1 MWLVKNNVYF
11 SLFFLCLSC
20 SIMAK
25 LSTSMLLCLFVLS
38 VSATPIQTV
47 DDDAV
52 GENSTSTFF
61 NLTVLHINDIHCRFE
76 EANKFGGACT
86 AQESADGKCFGGYAR
101 LVHQSRHIRQ
111 QNPNTIFLSAGD
123 FFQGT
128 M

>member
-1 MWLVKNNVYF
+1 MYI
-11 SLFFLCLSC
+11 SLFFFLCLSC

-25 LSTSMLLCLFVLS
+25 LSTSMLLLLCLFVLS